1 MKNKMKKE
9 SFSKTTALIVII
21 LTTLS
26 CKSNL
31 DQQFTLENDKL
42 IEEWKS
48 ENKKFI
54 KENSEK
60 LTDSLMLK
68 ALDSI
73 VIEYTINKNKTLAVK
88 FIESKMGVKR
98 LNFLKKNFNKEE
110 IKVLL
115 NKVPESIKTDTNY
128 IALQK
133 YISSE

>member
-1 MKNKMKKE
+1 MRKK
-9 SFSKTTALIVII
+9 SFSKIAVLIIFLLI
-21 LTTLS
+21 TFS

-31 DQQFTLENDKL
+31 DKQFSLENEKL
-42 IEEWKS
+42 KEEWKS

-60 LTDSLMLK
+60 LSDTEMLK
-68 ALDSI
+68 SLDSI
-73 VIEYTINKNKTLAVK
+73 VIEYTINKNKKLAVK
-88 FIESKMGVKR
+88 FIKSERGVKR

-115 NKVPESIKTDTNY
+115 KKVPESIKTDTNY
-128 IALQK
+128 IALKK